1 LGKVGTLVD
10 KTEAQAGLNWFLRH
24 ESVIVIPKA
33 ASVDYGIENCGASGW
48 QLSPQQI
55 KLLDS
60 IIGFRCRRG
69 PELFLRKMARCALQR
84 FGHNL

>member
-1 LGKVGTLVD
+1 VGKA
-10 KTEAQAGLNWFLRH
+10 EAQVGLNWCLRH

-33 ASVDYGIENCGASGW
+33 ASVDYGMENCGAFGW
-48 QLSPQQI
+48 RLSPQQI
-55 KLLDS
+55 KLLDL

-69 PELFLRKMARCALQR
+69 QELFLRKMARCALQR